1 MEISQQFLI
10 DMALNIGGYLLAGGL
25 GIVIY
30 SFFNRR
36 RKVAVSRENN
46 QPSPDGSSSKPA
58 ATGSDEEGH
67 RLEFIKL
74 GEKPNRGP
82 VESDRVPAAKA
93 EEVARRRDRAETI
106 RVARTMLKAGAPHE
120 KIKRLIPIS
129 DAELSL
135 LSMSES

>member
-10 DMALNIGGYLLAGGL
+10 DMALNVGGYLLAGAL

-36 RKVAVSRENN
+36 KKVAVAYENG
-46 QPSPDGSSSKPA
+46 PVPA
-58 ATGSDEEGH
+58 AGTPVEPPATGSGEEGH
-67 RLEFIKL
+67 RIEFIKL
-74 GEKPNRGP
+74 GEKPDQVISTPDPG
-82 VESDRVPAAKA
+82 PAAKA
-93 EEVARRRDRAETI
+93 EDVARRRDRADTI

-135 LSMSES
+135 LSMSKS

>member
-10 DMALNIGGYLLAGGL
+10 DMALNIGGYLLAGAL

-30 SFFNRR
+30 SLFKRR
-36 RKVAVSRENN
+36 TKVAVKSESD
-46 QPSPDGSSSKPA
+46 PLPA
-58 ATGSDEEGH
+58 NDTPPQATATGSSEDGH

-74 GEKPNRGP
+74 GEKPG
-82 VESDRVPAAKA
+82 RVSPNTNPSPGAAA
-93 EEVARRRDRAETI
+93 EDIARRRDRAETI